1 MRKIVIR
8 VFRWGVNANF
18 IAEGG
23 LISDEMKERVP
34 PGQRVTARL
43 PRLDLGVIPKF
54 NEGTWRLRVQGFVE
68 KPLKLT
74 FSEVL
79 KLPRMSETADFHC
92 VTGWSRL
99 DNKWDGV
106 LFKTIVETAKP
117 KPEVKFVTFEC
128 SDGYTT
134 SLPLADLLAGNVML
148 AYMLDG
154 QMLEAK
160 HGGPLRMVIPDKY
173 GYKSAKWVETIRFT
187 IDEEVGY
194 WEQRGYS
201 DTADPWTEDRY
212 SR

>member
-1 MRKIVIR
+1 M
-8 VFRWGVNANF
+8 
-18 IAEGG
+18 
-23 LISDEMKERVP
+23 
-34 PGQRVTARL
+34 
-43 PRLDLGVIPKF
+43 
-54 NEGTWRLRVQGFVE
+54 E
-68 KPLKLT
+68 KPLRLS
-74 FSEVL
+74 FAEVL

-99 DNKWDGV
+99 DNKWDGI
-106 LFKTIVETAKP
+106 LFKTIADAARP
-117 KPEVKFVTFEC
+117 KPEVRFVTFEC

-148 AYMLDG
+148 AYSLDG
-154 QMLEAK
+154 QMLEAQ

-201 DTADPWTEDRY
+201 DTADPWKEDRY